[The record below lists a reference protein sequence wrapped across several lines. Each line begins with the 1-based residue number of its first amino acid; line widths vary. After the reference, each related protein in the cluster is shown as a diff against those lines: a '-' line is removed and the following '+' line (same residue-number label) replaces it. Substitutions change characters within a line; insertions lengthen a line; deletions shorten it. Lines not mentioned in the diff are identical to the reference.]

1 MNESIH
7 NQEGQIKYLTAP
19 LSMTQFALTY
29 VKNGLSVIPIGDN
42 KQPAIRSWKTFQK
55 TPAQISE
62 LLKWWPTPDLSMA
75 IICGEGSKNLE
86 GIDFDKKYNTDPDR
100 LYDQWRKL
108 VDAEKPGLVNKLVT
122 QKTLNDGEHCL
133 YRCKVIEGNQKLAQR
148 LSNEDEL
155 KKEPK
160 AKSKTLIETR
170 GTGGYLLCYPSPGY
184 GLCNGSLTEIPEITP
199 EEREIL
205 LSCARALN
213 QLVEKEKVVRDKSS
227 KSNGNRPGD
236 VYDRE
241 GDHKALL
248 EKNGWT
254 YVGLVN
260 EREYWRRPGK
270 TEGIS
275 ATFNVEDRVLYNFS
289 SNSPGL
295 EPDRYYTMFSL
306 FTNLEAGGDYSQA
319 AKKLLEQ
326 GFGEDVSILIVEK
339 YMRERYDFR
348 LNRIKDK
355 LEFRVKDSGGFTDL
369 RDVELNSIYMEL
381 VRAKKDIGFDEFC
394 RLLYSDFTEEY
405 DPVIKY
411 FEGLKKWDG
420 STDYIKELSE
430 TITLK
435 DSKQEQQWQKC
446 LRRWLIGYVACAV
459 NSDTVNQTAI
469 ILVGLQGIGKSRWLN
484 RLVPEEL
491 AKYRFEGTIN
501 PDNKDT
507 LIFLSECMLIN
518 LDELETLRKSEIGA
532 LKTLMTMQAVKV
544 RRPYGRLAEDL
555 ARRASFVGSINQTEF
570 LNDATG
576 SRRFLVFETNKVDI
590 DKLPDINN
598 VLAQAYE
605 LYKQG
610 ERWWFDTAEIAKI
623 NMHNKEYAVATSE
636 LANTFETNIF
646 MS

>member
-1 MNESIH
+1 
-7 NQEGQIKYLTAP
+7 
-19 LSMTQFALTY
+19 
-29 VKNGLSVIPIGDN
+29 
-42 KQPAIRSWKTFQK
+42 
-55 TPAQISE
+55 
-62 LLKWWPTPDLSMA
+62 
-75 IICGEGSKNLE
+75 
-86 GIDFDKKYNTDPDR
+86 
-100 LYDQWRKL
+100 
-108 VDAEKPGLVNKLVT
+108 
-122 QKTLNDGEHCL
+122 
-133 YRCKVIEGNQKLAQR
+133 
-148 LSNEDEL
+148 
-155 KKEPK
+155 
-160 AKSKTLIETR
+160 
-170 GTGGYLLCYPSPGY
+170 
-184 GLCNGSLTEIPEITP
+184 
-199 EEREIL
+199 
-205 LSCARALN
+205 
-213 QLVEKEKVVRDKSS
+213 
-227 KSNGNRPGD
+227 
-236 VYDRE
+236 
-241 GDHKALL
+241 
-248 EKNGWT
+248 
-254 YVGLVN
+254 
-260 EREYWRRPGK
+260 
-270 TEGIS
+270 
-275 ATFNVEDRVLYNFS
+275 
-289 SNSPGL
+289 
-295 EPDRYYTMFSL
+295 
-306 FTNLEAGGDYSQA
+306 
-319 AKKLLEQ
+319 
-326 GFGEDVSILIVEK
+326 
-339 YMRERYDFR
+339 
-348 LNRIKDK
+348 
-355 LEFRVKDSGGFTDL
+355 
-369 RDVELNSIYMEL
+369 MEL

-623 NMHNKEYAVATSE
+623 NMHNKEYAVATYEEE
-636 LANTFETNIF
+636 LLLQFATPNPTNIEWKSATEIAEYIRTVRDKF
-646 MS
+646 IVNDKSVRNLGIALTKHGYESKKTNGTKKYQIGWV